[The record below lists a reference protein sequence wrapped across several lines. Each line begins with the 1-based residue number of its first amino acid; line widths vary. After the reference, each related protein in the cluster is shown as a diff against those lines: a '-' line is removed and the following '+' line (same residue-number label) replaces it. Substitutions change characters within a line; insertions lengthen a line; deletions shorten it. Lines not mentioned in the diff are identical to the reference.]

1 MSDFNDS
8 TPIATPGQYRA
19 ALLAVRQR
27 MTDVHLKLLQAHCR
41 SDGHATSTDRLAEAV
56 GMATASSAK
65 TAYSNYA
72 HWIAD
77 ERFRGAIAEALG
89 HERSGIGDYVDE
101 LSERTPFRS
110 GVR

>member
-1 MSDFNDS
+1 M
-8 TPIATPGQYRA
+8 ARG
-19 ALLAVRQR
+19 LLPV
-27 MTDVHLKLLQAHCR
+27 TTH
-41 SDGHATSTDRLAEAV
+41 S
-56 GMATASSAK
+56 
-65 TAYSNYA
+65 A